1 MDKPKYWVKNAIRKN
16 VQLKVGLKLEITFL
30 TQHLALS
37 ISYPHLGSTTQH
49 HLECRSFWIGK
60 V

>member
-30 TQHLALS
+30 TQH
-37 ISYPHLGSTTQH
+37 
-49 HLECRSFWIGK
+49 HLECRSVDFELENYRPK
-60 V
+60 TDNNLV

>member
-1 MDKPKYWVKNAIRKN
+1 
-16 VQLKVGLKLEITFL
+16 LKVGLKLEITFL

-49 HLECRSFWIGK
+49 HLECRSVDFELEK
-60 V
+60 YKTNNNLLSNC